1 MNEINITTSLN
12 LKELSVQLRHQV
24 DNKDLSKFAVSLGEG
39 RDGSFELELI
49 KEASRIINTVYKSD
63 TEDPEMVK
71 LIGLLKEITRIIKN
85 LEK

>member
-24 DNKDLSKFAVSLGEG
+24 DKKDLSKFAVSLGEG
-39 RDGSFELELI
+39 GDGSFELELI

-71 LIGLLKEITRIIKN
+71 LIGLLKEITRIIKS